1 MSKQTSQRMSV
12 AEYRALTGQAKQGA
26 VKVAQLSPLEELFLR
41 QVRGCDV
48 PEPESQWRF
57 LHNRRFRFDFAW
69 PDAKLALEIQGGY
82 YSNGRHNRDPIAD
95 AKKANIA
102 GLHGWTVIFAKSDE
116 VRNGTALMWVREA
129 LTPEPAQTP
138 LACDSCASGVEKE
151 NRHGRDYERG
161 D

>member
-1 MSKQTSQRMSV
+1 MSKQLSERMTI
-12 AEYRALTGQAKQGA
+12 AEYRSLTGQSKQGA
-26 VKVAQLSPLEELFLR
+26 VAVKQLSPLEELFLR

-69 PDAKLALEIQGGY
+69 PKNKLALEIQGGY

-102 GLHGWTVIFAKSDE
+102 GLHGWTIIFAKPDD
-116 VRNGTALMWVREA
+116 VRNGSALCWVREA
-129 LTPEPAQTP
+129 LAPQPAQP
-138 LACDSCASGVEKE
+138 ALCVDPGAGKGEIG
-151 NRHGRDYERG
+151 HGTYK
-161 D
+161 